1 MNEETQTITDD
12 ASDNYEA
19 VAYLEKDKAERF
31 SEFLKYS
38 GIKDVNIVAEDSD
51 GTYAVNTTH
60 SDFEKAHNLFLVF
73 SENELN
79 DKSADEDSND
89 DDENSVN
96 LYETQNDKYKDN
108 LSSAITFFIC
118 GAAGLLIVLLN
129 DLGVIKLVPKG
140 SSSFIFSNIVLI
152 LVFVIFILIG
162 VFSLKYSKKI
172 KTSATKEEKDTKEMY
187 EWLEKNV
194 TTDEIEAS
202 YDNDIQEEMKYF
214 SRIEYIKNLLAKEFP
229 DTPETTVE
237 AVGDKYL
244 ENNF

>member
-79 DKSADEDSND
+79 DKSADEDS
-89 DDENSVN
+89 
-96 LYETQNDKYKDN
+96 DKYKDN

-129 DLGVIKLVPKG
+129 DLGVIKLVSKG

-229 DTPETTVE
+229 DAPETTVE